1 MLRFG
6 LPAECKN
13 SISSGLIDISWVPQM
28 HFIPKRDSL
37 FKLGLVPFL
46 LTSVKGITISS
57 IFSEQKP
64 GLFILSNSV

>member
-28 HFIPKRDSL
+28 HFIQRFP

-64 GLFILSNSV
+64 GLFILSNCV